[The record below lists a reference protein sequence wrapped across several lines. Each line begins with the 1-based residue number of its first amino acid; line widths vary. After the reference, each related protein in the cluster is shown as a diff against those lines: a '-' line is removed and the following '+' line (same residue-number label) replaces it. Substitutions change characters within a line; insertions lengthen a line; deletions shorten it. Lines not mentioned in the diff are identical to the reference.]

1 MEELFISQLSTV
13 SIGHNDVIKLG
24 GVDMHV
30 GGGGLDIEAIR
41 LVLGKTFLIS
51 RSESNPINCA
61 IISSSRSVPDI
72 VYSSTL
78 RISDVQM
85 TAKVISKL
93 RMNFEILSL
102 FAVGSS
108 TTNALSSYEKYC

>member
-1 MEELFISQLSTV
+1 MVSLMEELFISQLSTV

-24 GVDMHV
+24 GVDMH
-30 GGGGLDIEAIR
+30 
-41 LVLGKTFLIS
+41 LIS